1 MNMGLVIKQFLNSF
15 TSLRQGTQQMFGT
28 KIVKLR
34 MTKYGKSASV
44 HYYKF
49 VSRVLSFHVL
59 SRGSDNSLKLS
70 TYLILNKL

>member
-1 MNMGLVIKQFLNSF
+1 MIFFIILAFQIRSEVLKTPMNMGLVIKQFLNSF
-15 TSLRQGTQQMFGT
+15 TSLKEGTQKMFGT

-49 VSRVLSFHVL
+49 VS
-59 SRGSDNSLKLS
+59 
-70 TYLILNKL
+70 